1 MPFSKSNLWSIDW
14 RNCLFSCAEIV
25 LHCRWD
31 LPLDTGF
38 GGRGD
43 SKYAISWLGGW
54 GGGDDIAF
62 GSGQTHIGVSAK
74 LNLFRLQQNN
84 SGPTAFEKVT
94 MRMEEDWQTRS
105 RWNLPP
111 LKLPTF
117 WEPWRAQA
125 EPSKYVRLSPFNKI
139 IKLPHIV
146 QFELNTASKLLKGC
160 VCPWGTGCV
169 IAQQVEGGCPLNYY
183 KN

>member
-43 SKYAISWLGGW
+43 SKYAISWLEGRVERW
-54 GGGDDIAF
+54 YRI
-62 GSGQTHIGVSAK
+62 GQTHIAVNSTSSACSK
-74 LNLFRLQQNN
+74 TIVDKQ
-84 SGPTAFEKVT
+84 VT
-94 MRMEEDWQTRS
+94 MRMEEEWETHR
-105 RWNLPP
+105 NLPP
-111 LKLPTF
+111 IKLSTV

-125 EPSKYVRLSPFNKI
+125 EPGKYVLMSPFNKI
-139 IKLPHIV
+139 IKLP
-146 QFELNTASKLLKGC
+146 QFELNTAYKFLKGC
-160 VCPWGTGCV
+160 ICPWGTGCV
-169 IAQQVEGGCPLNYY
+169 IARQVEGGCQLNFD
-183 KN
+183 